1 MLILMRLDAPRHDID
16 QIKEKIISLH
26 CTPHEIPGESKLA
39 IGITGPT
46 EQLHKEDFILLP
58 SVEDV
63 IRVTKKYK
71 LVSRMM
77 KPDDTVFNVNGSE
90 IGGKELTV
98 IAGPC
103 AVESRDQIFDI
114 AGRLKELGIKFL
126 RAGAYKPRSSP
137 YVFQGLK
144 EKGLEYLSDVKKE
157 LGINIVTEVL
167 NQSTIDAVA
176 EVADIIQLGAR
187 NMQNYALLEE
197 VGRTQKPILLKRG
210 MSATIEELL
219 LSAEYIVSQQNYNVI
234 LCERGIRTFETATRN
249 TLDLNAVPVIKKN
262 SHLPIFVD
270 PSHGI
275 GIWDKVPAMAM
286 AGIAAGADG
295 LIIEVHTHPDKAL
308 SDGVQTL
315 DIETFGALL
324 KKLQELAPVV
334 DKILTLNINEHV
346 QLSR

>member
-1 MLILMRLDAPRHDID
+1 MLILMNLNAPREDVQNVIS
-16 QIKEKIISLH
+16 KITSFN
-26 CTPHEIPGESKLA
+26 CTPHEIPGASKLA
-39 IGITGPT
+39 IGITGPS
-46 EQLHKEDFILLP
+46 ELLVKEEFQLLP
-58 SVEDV
+58 SVEEV

-71 LVSRMM
+71 LVSRQM
-77 KPDDTVFNVNGSE
+77 KNEDTVFNVNGIE
-90 IGGKELTV
+90 IGGKELTI

-114 AGRLKELGIKFL
+114 AGNLKEMGINFL

-137 YVFQGLK
+137 YAFQGLK
-144 EKGLEYLSDVKKE
+144 EKGLEFLSDVKKE
-157 LGINIVTEVL
+157 IGINIVTEVL
-167 NQSTIDAVA
+167 NQSTISDVA
-176 EVADIIQLGAR
+176 GVADIIQLGAR
-187 NMQNYALLEE
+187 NMQNYALLDE
-197 VGRTQKPILLKRG
+197 VGKTQKPILLKRG

-219 LSAEYIVSQQNYNVI
+219 LSAEYIVSQQNYKVI

-286 AGIAAGADG
+286 AAVAAGADG
-295 LIIEVHTHPDKAL
+295 LIIEVHTNPEKAL
-308 SDGVQTL
+308 SDGYQTL
-315 DIETFGALL
+315 NLSTFKELI

-334 DKILTLNINEHV
+334 NKKLTL
-346 QLSR
+346 S